1 VTMPGVESFIKTLDA
16 EEVYLGEY
24 PALEDV
30 EN

>member
-1 VTMPGVESFIKTLDA
+1 MPGVESFIQTLEA
-16 EEVYLGEY
+16 EEVYLWEC